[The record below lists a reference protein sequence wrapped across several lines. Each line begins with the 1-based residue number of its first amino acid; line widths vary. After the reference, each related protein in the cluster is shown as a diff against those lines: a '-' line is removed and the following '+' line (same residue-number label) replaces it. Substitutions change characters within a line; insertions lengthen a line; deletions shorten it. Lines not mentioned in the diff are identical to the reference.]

1 MLHAM
6 TEFAIIDSGVI
17 VAFRDLDEV
26 PSLEGKPYRQVLPV
40 VTTNPSYDPT
50 TQTKTGPVVTI
61 EATEVT
67 RIWTVTNKSPAQI
80 QAETDARRD
89 SIVAGTLDVA
99 EDILRAVLSVIVDEF
114 NRHSERDA
122 TVKAQTA
129 LATSLANFQTRMAAI
144 NVLPS
149 RTLADLRTAVR
160 QKLGT

>member
-1 MLHAM
+1 M

-50 TQTKTGPVVTI
+50 TQAKTGPVVTI
-61 EATEVT
+61 AATEVT
-67 RIWTVTNKSPAQI
+67 RVWTVTDKSPAQI

-89 SIVAGTLDVA
+89 GIVAGTLDVA